1 MMRHLTLPDG
11 EKIPVLGLGTWMMG
25 ERSAR
30 GPDIIAAICL
40 GLDLGMCLVDTAEMY
55 ADGGA
60 ETLVGKAINGRRD
73 AVFLVSKVLPE
84 NSDRKGMAASCEKS
98 LKRLGTDR
106 LDLYLLHWRGRVPL
120 AETLEGF
127 LELQRQGK
135 IRHWGV
141 SNFDQADMDE
151 LWALPGGKG
160 CAVNQVIYN
169 LGRRGI
175 EWSLLPTLNKSGVPV
190 MAYSPL
196 EQGRIL
202 GKRPLKDLA
211 KKRGVTP
218 AQIALAWV
226 LQRDGVV
233 TIPKAASAQHLREN
247 RAALDIALTA
257 EDLAELDQAFPPPR
271 KKEPLGML

>member
-1 MMRHLTLPDG
+1 
-11 EKIPVLGLGTWMMG
+11 
-25 ERSAR
+25 
-30 GPDIIAAICL
+30 
-40 GLDLGMCLVDTAEMY
+40 
-55 ADGGA
+55 
-60 ETLVGKAINGRRD
+60 
-73 AVFLVSKVLPE
+73 
-84 NSDRKGMAASCEKS
+84 
-98 LKRLGTDR
+98 
-106 LDLYLLHWRGRVPL
+106 
-120 AETLEGF
+120 
-127 LELQRQGK
+127 
-135 IRHWGV
+135 
-141 SNFDQADMDE
+141 
-151 LWALPGGKG
+151 
-160 CAVNQVIYN
+160 
-169 LGRRGI
+169 
-175 EWSLLPTLNKSGVPV
+175 
-190 MAYSPL
+190 L